1 MNGPTSG
8 GIDEGLGPDAHGP
21 QTRPLAGRLALVTGA
36 ARRIGQ
42 ATALQVAASGAD
54 VIVHHRTS
62 SKEAEATAHR
72 IRGLGQ
78 EAWTLQADLGVEA
91 EVQNLL
97 EAATDLGGQPP
108 SLLVNN
114 ASTFPQDGL
123 DDLTLDTF
131 LDTLQVN
138 AWAPLA
144 LSRALATTVDEGATV
159 NLLDARIG
167 HANRDRT
174 AYALSKDLLASIT
187 RHLAAALAP
196 TVRVNAVAPG
206 PILPSS
212 SGEAGEFEAI
222 AQATPLQRPGDPE
235 DIANAVVHLLA
246 APYTTGAVLPVSGG
260 QHLLAGASHG

>member
-1 MNGPTSG
+1 MNGPTSP
-8 GIDEGLGPDAHGP
+8 GIDEDLSPDGHGP

-42 ATALQVAASGAD
+42 ATALRVAASGAD

-62 SKEAEATAHR
+62 SKQAKATAHR
-72 IRGLGQ
+72 IRDLGQ
-78 EAWTLQADLGVEA
+78 DAWTLQADLGQEA
-91 EVQNLL
+91 DVQRLL
-97 EAATDLGGQPP
+97 EAATELAGQPP

-114 ASTFPQDGL
+114 ASAFPQHGL
-123 DDLTLDTF
+123 DDLTLGTF

-144 LSRALATTVDEGATV
+144 LSRALASGTDEGAIV
-159 NLLDARIG
+159 NMLDARIG
-167 HANRDRT
+167 HADRDRT
-174 AYALSKDLLASIT
+174 AYALSKDLLASVT
-187 RHLAAALAP
+187 RQLAIALAP

-206 PILPSS
+206 PILPPS
-212 SGEAGEFEAI
+212 SGEAGAFEAI
-222 AQATPLQRPGDPE
+222 AQATPLGRPGDPE
-235 DIANAVVHLLA
+235 DIAHAVVHLLA

>member
-1 MNGPTSG
+1 MHGPSSP
-8 GIDEGLGPDAHGP
+8 GIDDVGPDAHGP
-21 QTRPLAGRLALVTGA
+21 QPRPLAGRLALVTGA

-62 SKEAEATAHR
+62 PKEAKATAQR

-78 EAWTLQADLGVEA
+78 EAWTLRADLGGDA
-91 EVQNLL
+91 EVTTLL
-97 EAATDLGGQPP
+97 EATTELAGQPA

-114 ASTFPQDGL
+114 ASAFPQDGL

-144 LSRALATTVDEGATV
+144 LSRALGSSTDEGAIV

-174 AYALSKDLLASIT
+174 AYALSKDLLANIT
-187 RHLAAALAP
+187 RLLANELAP

-206 PILPSS
+206 PILPPS
-212 SGEAGEFEAI
+212 SGETDQFEAI
-222 AQATPLQRPGDPE
+222 AQATPLRRPGDPE
-235 DIANAVVHLLA
+235 DIAHAVVHLLA
-246 APYTTGAVLPVSGG
+246 APYTTGAMLPVSGG
-260 QHLLAGASHG
+260 QHLLAGAPHG